1 MARHIRRL
9 CASFFVLEPLLLFLI
24 LSVSTG
30 QPLSTLSLPIAG
42 VSDTLNP
49 DEIKSFSFTV
59 PKDLYDSLLHVV
71 VNAAAPDSDRLDLTI
86 DDHFRTGIQGEWW
99 NTLGSLAAGDHTLTA
114 TPSSDAA
121 NPLTFTVE
129 FYEIP
134 TPPFTIGGTFPAV
147 PYNNLVYL
155 DVNVTTPGD
164 YLISAAA
171 SAGNFAIFIEG
182 HEIDVSGLTE
192 LTLQFTEAQTYV
204 VVLQHDILGTGEAT
218 TWSITI
224 RPTTATTTSSTT
236 STLTETTSSTSS
248 TMTSTTSTE
257 TSSSVSSSVT
267 TSVTESS
274 TLTETTSS
282 TSSTMTSTMSS
293 SMSTDV
299 SAATTSEM
307 TPTSSEETTTLI
319 RPPRCVIAT
328 AAYGSEMAPEVVYMR
343 FVRDELIG
351 STPTG
356 RVLVGAFNVF
366 YYSWSPVFAREIAA
380 SQVLRAIFR
389 VLLLPL
395 VWIVHATALV
405 FTTLAG
411 MTGNTDLASVLAF
424 LLAALMAVT
433 VYIALPTLA
442 GAKLHR
448 KVQRLTRLRMFS
460 MRSAR

>member
-9 CASFFVLEPLLLFLI
+9 CARFFVLEPLLLFLI
-24 LSVSTG
+24 LSVSTV

-71 VNAAAPDSDRLDLTI
+71 VNAVAPDSDRLDLTI
-86 DDHFRTGIQGEWW
+86 DGNFRTGIQGEWW

-147 PYNNLVYL
+147 PYNNFVYL

-164 YLISAAA
+164 YLVSAAA
-171 SAGNFAIFIEG
+171 SAGNFGIFIEG
-182 HEIDVSGLTE
+182 HEIDVSGSAE

-218 TWSITI
+218 TWSMTI
-224 RPTTATTTSSTT
+224 SPTTATTTSSTT
-236 STLTETTSSTSS
+236 STLTETTSETSS

-257 TSSSVSSSVT
+257 TTSSVSSSVT

-282 TSSTMTSTMSS
+282 TSSTMI
-293 SMSTDV
+293 
-299 SAATTSEM
+299 SEM
-307 TPTSSEETTTLI
+307 IPRSSEQATTLI
-319 RPPRCVIAT
+319 RPPTCVIAT

-356 RVLVGAFNVF
+356 RVLVGAFNAF

-380 SQVLRAIFR
+380 SQVLRAVFR

-395 VWIVHATALV
+395 VWIAHATALV

-424 LLAALMAVT
+424 LLAAFMAVT

-448 KVQRLTRLRMFS
+448 KVQRLTRLRIFS